1 MNDKPKKP
9 RRTRVDSPAG
19 VAAAIVAGG
28 KKISVPSNVT
38 FTAKQ
43 RLIFTELCDEFS
55 KTELTAHKIRL
66 VASLAKEMAMLEE
79 QQDLLRE
86 EGSVFVNSHG
96 NPTANPRL
104 KATQT
109 LTNSVL
115 ALRRSLGVHARE
127 LAGGD
132 NRRTGIQRSHNKSN
146 EAMMDEM
153 DPEGLLTRPNVL
165 PFSGRR
171 EGNDDDRE

>member
-9 RRTRVDSPAG
+9 RRTRVDSVAG

-28 KKISVPSNVT
+28 KKIVVPSNVT

-55 KTELTAHKIRL
+55 KAELTAHKIRL
-66 VASLAKEMAMLEE
+66 LACLAKEMAMLEE
-79 QQDLLRE
+79 QQDLLRT

-96 NPTANPRL
+96 NPTANPRA
-104 KATQT
+104 KAVQS
-109 LTNSVL
+109 LTNATL

-132 NRRTGIQRSHNKSN
+132 NRRTGIRRAHNKAN
-146 EAMMDEM
+146 EAMMDEI
-153 DPEGLLTRPNVL
+153 DPDGLLSRPNVV
-165 PFSGRR
+165 PISGRS
-171 EGNDDDRE
+171 EDDDDDS